1 MNWQKDKLTI
11 IGFGIIFVIL
21 AVFGY
26 LLWDMN
32 REPMAEVIPETIS
45 TETIISET
53 PASKEQELTEYP
65 ITKVDTTGWEYRETK
80 LGDVGVRYKVPS
92 SVNLGL
98 LIDDTNYAKFSLTKY
113 SLPDLYATGI
123 ENQERLGKGYD
134 GFNVV
139 PCLACEAAPVS
150 NVSIDIVETSD
161 LNLKDIENLVLTETC
176 EYKIRELGEDEINY
190 VRYIAEPQCKEEQ
203 KLKGYNWAS
212 QTRTLQSLNEIIR
225 LRVSG
230 ENVTQYKNS
239 FVSNS
244 NSVSNLVQ
252 YPVVAVYG
260 VNEETKTLKLDNQL
274 LFIIDLGND
283 KFAIIT
289 NKLQLNYETS
299 IQQKINNLMHTILS
313 TIEVL

>member
-1 MNWQKDKLTI
+1 PK
-11 IGFGIIFVIL
+11 V
-21 AVFGY
+21 
-26 LLWDMN
+26 
-32 REPMAEVIPETIS
+32 ESPEIPV
-45 TETIISET
+45 
-53 PASKEQELTEYP
+53 KEELPEYP

-80 LGDVGVRYKVPS
+80 LADVGIRYKVPS

-98 LIDDTNYAKFSLTKY
+98 LINDKNYDKFSLTKY
-113 SLPDLYATGI
+113 SLPDLYGTGI

-139 PCLACEAAPVS
+139 ACLACDAVPVS

-161 LNLKDIENLVLTETC
+161 LNLKDIENLVITETC

-190 VRYIAEPQCKEEQ
+190 VRYIAEPQCKKEQ
-203 KLKGYNWAS
+203 RLKGYNWSS

-230 ENVTQYKNS
+230 ENITQYKNS

-252 YPVVAVYG
+252 YPVVAAYG

-289 NKLQLNYETS
+289 NTLQLTYAYS
-299 IQQKINNLMHTILS
+299 VQQKINNLMHTILS